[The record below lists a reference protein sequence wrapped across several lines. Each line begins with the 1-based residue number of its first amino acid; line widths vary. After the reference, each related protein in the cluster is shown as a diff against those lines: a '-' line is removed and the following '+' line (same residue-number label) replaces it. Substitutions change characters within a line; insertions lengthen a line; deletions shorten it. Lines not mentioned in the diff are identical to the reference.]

1 MIQFYVQAYQTS
13 VPTMLVF
20 GKCSYKTC
28 WRRSLTSR
36 VGPSY
41 STGLL
46 LKPYVKVM
54 TQKLEWWIILM
65 VDCVTILLHFSTIRF
80 PSANLR
86 ANGNTKV
93 NDHTKSL
100 WVGSKLLCA
109 TFES

>member
-1 MIQFYVQAYQTS
+1 MQTIAAYFRFNWVIINKLQ
-13 VPTMLVF
+13 
-20 GKCSYKTC
+20 GKAVTH
-28 WRRSLTSR
+28 
-36 VGPSY
+36 GE
-41 STGLL
+41 
-46 LKPYVKVM
+46 
-54 TQKLEWWIILM
+54 KLEWWIILM